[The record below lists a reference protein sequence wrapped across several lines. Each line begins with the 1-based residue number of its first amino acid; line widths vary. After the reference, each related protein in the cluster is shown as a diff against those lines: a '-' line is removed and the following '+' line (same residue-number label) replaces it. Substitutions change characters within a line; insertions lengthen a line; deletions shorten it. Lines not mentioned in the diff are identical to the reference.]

1 MGSILNV
8 FHQFC
13 FCPPKLC
20 GGFHVPVPFFHREVG
35 FHDDHIL
42 RPADSHCQTQKLG
55 RFAIHAAEIPHPA
68 QIARGET
75 GQIGI
80 CVLQIFRRCDSGALF
95 CSGADQLADLAVQ
108 FHLGQ
113 FRSYQTIQGGEQL
126 AVVDRLS
133 DIHGF
138 SFPAWL

>member
-1 MGSILNV
+1 MSGALNV
-8 FHQFC
+8 LHQFC
-13 FCPPKLC
+13 FCPPQLC
-20 GGFHVPVPFFHREVG
+20 GGFHVPAPFFHREIG

-42 RPADSHCQTQKLG
+42 RPADSHCQIQKCG
-55 RFAIHAAEIPHPA
+55 EFTVHTAEIPHPA

-108 FHLGQ
+108 FHLRKRGGN
-113 FRSYQTIQGGEQL
+113 QTIQGGK
-126 AVVDRLS
+126 
-133 DIHGF
+133 
-138 SFPAWL
+138 